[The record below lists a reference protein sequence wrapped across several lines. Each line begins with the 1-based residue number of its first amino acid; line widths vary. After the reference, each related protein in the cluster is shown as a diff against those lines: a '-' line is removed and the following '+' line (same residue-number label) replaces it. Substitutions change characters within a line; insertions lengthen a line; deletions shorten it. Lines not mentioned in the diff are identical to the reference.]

1 MRASILR
8 GVLLLAAAL
17 LATPVA
23 STAAPVMPPDPDWG
37 WLFDDGAGATASAFR
52 GGADAQLVGGAGF
65 DADAPFAYAG
75 NGSLLLDGVDGRAEV
90 PALAGALE
98 GSSAFSLSLWLR
110 SEAVG
115 QNRAFFAGTD
125 PGNQDLFGGRYDEQ
139 GWLNGNSATRD
150 LLKFGL
156 MVDGTNVQIESSGG
170 LQRDTWQHVLF
181 TWESGA
187 GARLYVDG
195 VLDAPSEATPGLD
208 GLTGTLSDQPRFLLG
223 DGAKAPWQ
231 GRLDEVMVWR
241 TALGPDHAAHLASSS
256 LSPSVPVPEPGTAGL
271 AALGLLGL
279 ALFGARLPRSA
290 PLRGGEQEASA
301 PQAGPVS
308 AAGAGEGR
316 AGAGG
321 SGAAS
326 TDCQRLPRK
335 RATSMLDLTA

>member
-1 MRASILR
+1 MRTSILR
-8 GVLLLAAAL
+8 TCLLLVVWL
-17 LATPVA
+17 LAPPPA
-23 STAAPVMPPDPDWG
+23 ATAAPVVPPDPDWG
-37 WLFDDGAGATASAFR
+37 WLFDDGTGRTAAAFR

-65 DADAPFAYAG
+65 DAEAPFAYPG
-75 NGSLLLDGVDGRAEV
+75 NGSLLLDGVDGRADV
-90 PALAGALE
+90 PSLAGALE
-98 GSSAFSLSLWLR
+98 GASAFSLSLWLR
-110 SEAVG
+110 SDAVG

-139 GWLNGNSATRD
+139 GWLNGNAGTRD

-156 MVDGTNVQIESSGG
+156 MIDGTNVQIESSGG

-208 GLTGTLSDQPRFLLG
+208 GLAGTLSDQPRFLLG

-241 TALGPDHAAHLASSS
+241 TALGPDHAAHLSSASLGAS
-256 LSPSVPVPEPGTAGL
+256 LPVPEPGTAGL

-279 ALFGARLPRSA
+279 ALFSARLPRSA
-290 PLRGGEQEASA
+290 LRRAGQCEVGVA
-301 PQAGPVS
+301 QAGPVS
-308 AAGAGEGR
+308 AAGAGAR
-316 AGAGG
+316 AAGA
-321 SGAAS
+321 GAAS
-326 TDCQRLPRK
+326 TDCQRSPRK
-335 RATSMLDLTA
+335 RATSMLDFTA